1 MGIQRG
7 DGGVSMCQ
15 LIFRAVQGWI
25 PPFFFF
31 FFLQGFGFEEKI
43 LVLKGFLKTQEYHN
57 FSDNIFCYF

>member
-1 MGIQRG
+1 MPADFPGCTRL
-7 DGGVSMCQ
+7 DSP
-15 LIFRAVQGWI
+15 L
-25 PPFFFF
+25 FFFF